1 MSIDW
6 FFPSSNGGTYDGF
19 HDAGIETFTGARYD
33 GLAREIIQNSLDA
46 AVDSESKVTVE
57 FDLIKLPRTDFPG
70 ANKLLKTM
78 TKCQKENKDD
88 KGKAF
93 FKNAIQEL
101 EKEEITCLKISDF
114 GTTGLRGDYR
124 ERKGQW
130 HAITKGRGV
139 SAEKKETAGGSF
151 GIGKNAP
158 FTVSSLRTVFYSTF
172 YEDDNNNSV
181 YRAQGKSILMSH
193 PIGDNE
199 YTQATGFYGESKECM
214 PIEGNTCGDIPEIL
228 CPQEQGCVVLIPGFV
243 AERWWREKITATV
256 VSNFFCAINQ
266 GKLEVLI
273 QDENDI
279 AMIDITQLDKCFQ
292 EIEDSEKENNSRHYY
307 QAMQSPD
314 LPRDAELPLLGH
326 CKMWVL
332 MGEGLPKQVAL
343 LRKTGMLITDNQ
355 PGLKRWTGRVD
366 FAGVFMCDS
375 DKGNRLLRMMENPQ
389 HNVFEPER
397 ADYGQRDE
405 CKRALKELVKWV
417 RKCVDELAKPEE
429 TEVTQIDELSEFF
442 PDIAPAET
450 IAGDEGERDIE
461 GHPLYS
467 PKPLKRAKP
476 KATNTEEDEGDEGG
490 ARESDGDGNGDSP
503 SNGTGHGSGV
513 GGTGSRS
520 SAQSVD
526 LKNVRVV
533 SSSPD
538 GKNKTVYFTPMQNG
552 AIEISLAI
560 MGDDGGAEKISVTKE
575 NGISDGILSVNAR
588 RGERVSLKVILK
600 DSVTD
605 SIVVRAF
612 QKKEGDS
619 IDETVAE

>member
-46 AVDSESKVTVE
+46 AVDSKSKVTVE
-57 FDLIKLPRTDFPG
+57 FDLIKISRTDFPG

-78 TKCQKENKDD
+78 TRCQKENKDD

-114 GTTGLRGDYR
+114 GTTGLRGDYHN
-124 ERKGQW
+124 RKGQW

-139 SAEKKETAGGSF
+139 SAEKRETAGGSF

-172 YEDDNNNSV
+172 YEDDHNSV

-199 YTQATGFYGESKECM
+199 YTQATGFYGESKGCM
-214 PIEGNTCGDIPEIL
+214 PIEGNTRGDIPEIL
-228 CPQEQGCVVLIPGFV
+228 CPREQGCVVLIPGFV

-256 VSNFFCAINQ
+256 VSNFFCAIDQ

-273 QDENDI
+273 QDENDDI
-279 AMIDITQLDKCFQ
+279 VMIDSTQLDKCFQ
-292 EIEDSEKENNSRHYY
+292 EIEDSKKENNSRHYY
-307 QAMQSPD
+307 QAMQSPNES
-314 LPRDAELPLLGH
+314 RDAELPLLGH
-326 CKMWVL
+326 CKIWVL
-332 MGEGLPKQVAL
+332 MGEGLPKKVAL
-343 LRKTGMLITDNQ
+343 LRKTGMLITDDQ
-355 PGLKRWTGRVD
+355 PGLKQWIGRVD
-366 FAGVFMCDS
+366 FASVFMCDS
-375 DKGNRLLRMMENPQ
+375 DKGNRLLRVMENPQ
-389 HNVFEPER
+389 HNAFELDR
-397 ADYGQRDE
+397 AILDQHNE
-405 CKRALKELVKWV
+405 CKKALNELVKWV

-429 TEVTQIDELSEFF
+429 IEVTQIDELSEFF
-442 PDIAPAET
+442 PDIDPVET

-476 KATNTEEDEGDEGG
+476 KATTTEEDEGDEGG
-490 ARESDGDGNGDSP
+490 TDKSDGNG
-503 SNGTGHGSGV
+503 NGNGNGNGGGSGAD
-513 GGTGSRS
+513 GTGSRS
-520 SAQSVD
+520 SAQTVN
-526 LKNVRVV
+526 LENVRVV

-538 GKNKTVYFTPMQNG
+538 GKNKTVYFTPMQSG

-560 MGDDGGAEKISVTKE
+560 MGDDGGAEKIKE
-575 NGISDGILSVNAR
+575 NEISDGILSVNAR

-600 DSVTD
+600 NSVTD
-605 SIVVRAF
+605 SIVVCAF
-612 QKKEGDS
+612 QKKEEDS
-619 IDETVAE
+619 VDETVAE

>member
-1 MSIDW
+1 
-6 FFPSSNGGTYDGF
+6 
-19 HDAGIETFTGARYD
+19 
-33 GLAREIIQNSLDA
+33 
-46 AVDSESKVTVE
+46 
-57 FDLIKLPRTDFPG
+57 
-70 ANKLLKTM
+70 
-78 TKCQKENKDD
+78 
-88 KGKAF
+88 
-93 FKNAIQEL
+93 
-101 EKEEITCLKISDF
+101 
-114 GTTGLRGDYR
+114 
-124 ERKGQW
+124 
-130 HAITKGRGV
+130 
-139 SAEKKETAGGSF
+139 
-151 GIGKNAP
+151 
-158 FTVSSLRTVFYSTF
+158 
-172 YEDDNNNSV
+172 
-181 YRAQGKSILMSH
+181 
-193 PIGDNE
+193 
-199 YTQATGFYGESKECM
+199 
-214 PIEGNTCGDIPEIL
+214 
-228 CPQEQGCVVLIPGFV
+228 
-243 AERWWREKITATV
+243 
-256 VSNFFCAINQ
+256 
-266 GKLEVLI
+266 
-273 QDENDI
+273 
-279 AMIDITQLDKCFQ
+279 
-292 EIEDSEKENNSRHYY
+292 
-307 QAMQSPD
+307 
-314 LPRDAELPLLGH
+314 
-326 CKMWVL
+326 

-461 GHPLYS
+461 GRPLYS

-476 KATNTEEDEGDEGG
+476 KATIMEEDEGDEGG
-490 ARESDGDGNGDSP
+490 ADESDGNGNGDSP
-503 SNGTGHGSGV
+503 SDGSGHGSGV

-520 SAQSVD
+520 SAQPVD

-560 MGDDGGAEKISVTKE
+560 MGDDGRAEKISVTKE

-588 RGERVSLKVILK
+588 RGERVSLKVILE
-600 DSVTD
+600 DPVTD
-605 SIVVRAF
+605 SIVVCAF